1 MVCRLQKTICC
12 GQSRSSLVHSTVGL
26 VGRSS
31 CLVSKIDS
39 MSNSLSS
46 EFSVVGKSYAQ
57 EMLVIDSLSKLNLS
71 D

>member
-1 MVCRLQKTICC
+1 MACRLQKTICC

-31 CLVSKIDS
+31 CLAAKIDS
-39 MSNSLSS
+39 MDSLSF
-46 EFSVVGKSYAQ
+46 EFSVVGKSYAE